1 MSTKSRPTQADVAR
15 EAGVSQATVSAVLN
29 NRLERAIPITEE
41 TRKRVLE
48 AVQKLGYH
56 PDARAQSLSRGRS
69 DVIGLLIPDN
79 LNPFFWDFARG
90 VEDVAYENQCS
101 IILTSTGLNA
111 EREAHCLRLLN
122 QRQTDGLIL
131 LPIFRAQLLG
141 ELRAARDRGRPVVLY
156 GTDMLE
162 GVDVVL
168 PDNYAGARA
177 LMAHLLALGHQRIAF
192 IQAVATP
199 ELGTAR
205 LRAYRHALAEA
216 GLPEDPALIYTCR
229 PTFEDAHAATL
240 HLLALPD
247 PPTALFA
254 INDYTATAALQA
266 VYQKGLRVPDDISLV
281 GYDDIEQSRH
291 LWPPLTTVALDGAES
306 GRIVTRLLFERL
318 KRPSRPPQRIEV
330 QCRLVIRS
338 STAPPAGRNR

>member
-1 MSTKSRPTQADVAR
+1 MNAQSRPTQADVAR

-41 TRKRVLE
+41 TRKRVLA

-56 PDARAQSLSRGRS
+56 PDARARSLSRGRS
-69 DVIGLLIPDN
+69 GVIGLLIPDN

-101 IILTSTGLNA
+101 MILTSTGLNA
-111 EREAHCLRLLN
+111 AREAHCLRLLN

-131 LPIFRAQLLG
+131 LPIFRAQLLD
-141 ELRAARDRGRPVVLY
+141 ELRAARDRGRPVVLF
-156 GTDMLE
+156 GADMLE
-162 GVDVVL
+162 GVDVVM

-177 LMAHLLALGHQRIAF
+177 LMRHLLSLGHRRIAF
-192 IQAVATP
+192 IHAVATP
-199 ELGTAR
+199 ELGAAR
-205 LRAYRHALAEA
+205 LRAYRHSLTEA
-216 GLPEDPALIYTCR
+216 GIAEDPSLVRACP

-240 HLLALPD
+240 HLLARPQ

-254 INDYTATAALQA
+254 INDYSATAALQA
-266 VYQKGLRVPDDISLV
+266 IYQTGRHVPDDISLV

-291 LWPPLTTVALDGAES
+291 LWPPLTTVSLDATES
-306 GRIVTRLLFERL
+306 GRTATRLLLERL
-318 KRPSRPPQRIEV
+318 NDPGRPPQRINMHC
-330 QCRLVIRS
+330 QLVVRS
-338 STAPPAGRNR
+338 STGPPCDIG